1 MNSYKVEF
9 WYRYDGDTMEP
20 TIIDVEA
27 EDEATALSVAK
38 IRAPRGAKEFEIV
51 K

>member
-20 TIIDVEA
+20 TIIDIEA
-27 EDEATALSVAK
+27 EDEATAIKIAK
-38 IRAPRGAKEFEIV
+38 IRAPRGAKEFEII
-51 K
+51 

>member
-27 EDEATALSVAK
+27 EDEATALKVAK
-38 IRAPRGAKEFEIV
+38 IRAPRGAKEFEII